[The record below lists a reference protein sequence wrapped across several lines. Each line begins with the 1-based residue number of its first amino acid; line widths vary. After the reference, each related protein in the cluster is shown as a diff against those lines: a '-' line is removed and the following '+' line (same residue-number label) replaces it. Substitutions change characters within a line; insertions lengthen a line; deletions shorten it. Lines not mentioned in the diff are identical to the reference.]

1 MSALSAPP
9 IPEPDSFRAVEERAA
24 IPYRIRIGVTG
35 HRKDLPDPVALHD
48 IVRRAIGIEAW
59 SDGRRVA
66 EGSVFSLFD
75 VSSIRALRSATST
88 PLRFSIHTGLA
99 EGADRIVAH
108 VLTDPRTGAE
118 DTWIQAVLPF
128 PPAAYERTFE
138 APGAI
143 EEFQALLARDP
154 APTIV
159 APVPANLDEQKLA
172 YLAAGKAVVDGCD
185 VLIAI
190 WNGLPAQGR
199 GGTAEVIDHAIA
211 IERPIIIIRTD
222 GALRLEAR
230 PFKGLR
236 CPGVAKLDRLNSQPW
251 SSADATIAREE
262 HIGKIKD
269 IQDLA
274 DTRTVEVLAGH
285 MLPLYARAS
294 TLASSSKTSYS
305 RTGLWAYILSS
316 MAILL
321 VMLGLFIDLLH
332 VAAFIGEFVLL
343 TAILVMIKR
352 AHQRRYHQ
360 HWLEYRY
367 LTERCRAAIFF
378 FLFNI
383 RPAIT
388 RPIGDLKENAD
399 DEWVVRV
406 FEDVWRS
413 MERAR
418 PAQAPERKSNWLPL
432 AKSTLSE
439 QLVLD
444 QIGYHAPRAAMNH
457 RKSAL
462 FESLGQVAF
471 FVALGVAAAH
481 IGMGFLPH
489 TPLVIGC
496 MPVLTVFAVM
506 LPVIA
511 AAMEGFRKHREYAR
525 LSRVNKRMVDELKH
539 LDAELHRVDNP
550 DRLRRVMLDIDRS
563 LMRESNE
570 WLGLMVDTDVELTA

>member
-1 MSALSAPP
+1 MPAPL
-9 IPEPDSFRAVEERAA
+9 IPERDSFRAVDNTAA

-35 HRKDLPDPVALHD
+35 HRKDLPEPKALRG
-48 IVRRAIGIEAW
+48 IIERAIGFQAW
-59 SDGRRVA
+59 SS
-66 EGSVFSLFD
+66 EGKVSDSSVFSLFD
-75 VSSIRALRSATST
+75 ASSIHAVRAATHT
-88 PLRFSIHTGLA
+88 PVRFSVHTSLA
-99 EGADRIVAH
+99 EGADRIVAD
-108 VLTDPRTGAE
+108 VMTDAQTGVA
-118 DTWIQAVLPF
+118 DTWIQAILPF
-128 PPAAYERTFE
+128 APGAYERTFE
-138 APGAI
+138 AVGSI
-143 EEFQALLARDP
+143 DEFRALLAKDP

-159 APVPANLDEQKLA
+159 APVPTSPDERKDA

-185 VLIAI
+185 VLIAV

-222 GALRLEAR
+222 GFLRLEAR

-236 CPGVAKLDRLNSQPW
+236 CPGISKLDRLNSQPW
-251 SSADATIAREE
+251 STADATAEREE
-262 HIGKIKD
+262 HIGRIKH

-274 DTRTVEVLAGH
+274 DTPTVEVIAAHL
-285 MLPLYARAS
+285 LPLYGRAS
-294 TLASSSKTSYS
+294 ALAASSKTNYS

-316 MAILL
+316 TAILL

-360 HWLEYRY
+360 NWLEYRY
-367 LTERCRAAIFF
+367 LTERSRAAIFF

-406 FEDVWRS
+406 FEDVWRT

-418 PAQAPERKSNWLPL
+418 PAHVQERKENWLPL

-439 QLVLD
+439 HLVVD

-481 IGMGFLPH
+481 ITMGFMVH
-489 TPLVIGC
+489 TPAVAGALS
-496 MPVLTVFAVM
+496 VLTVLAVM

-511 AAMEGFRKHREYAR
+511 SAMEGFRKHREYGR
-525 LSRVNKRMVDELKH
+525 LARVNQRMVEELKH
-539 LDAELHRVDNP
+539 LDAELHRVDTP